1 MSTEAVRGKPPRP
14 ASLGSKIDSMFELRD
29 KKRVLEASIKDLDT
43 AYAKLEAELIEEMG
57 KQGVD
62 KLSGTLASASITKTV
77 TANVEDW
84 DMFLAYVYKTKQ
96 GHLLQRRVSDPAFR
110 ELLDHGKKVPG
121 TQPFIKARLN
131 VRVR

>member
-1 MSTEAVRGKPPRP
+1 
-14 ASLGSKIDSMFELRD
+14 
-29 KKRVLEASIKDLDT
+29 
-43 AYAKLEAELIEEMG
+43 
-57 KQGVD
+57 
-62 KLSGTLASASITKTV
+62 
-77 TANVEDW
+77 
-84 DMFLAYVYKTKQ
+84 MFLAYVYKTKQ